1 MVTVKKPQGHFPYG
15 FRISSRPSA
24 RRSKGL
30 WPVLAKVLTGA
41 LLAFALLVG
50 SLGSTWS
57 GGQAAASPTSAAAG
71 GRASLPKLSGV
82 AASSQTTGPVGIV
95 VKLVP
100 GAHLTSNGTVLPDE
114 QTQSS
119 VSAQGAGDVSGF
131 VTGAGLNRDLSKFKL
146 HQRSAIDALGVH
158 ALDVSDQATLDSTL
172 ASLRSDPGVLW
183 AEKTQPVYAAVVPN
197 DPYYSSQWA
206 LPKVGLPT
214 AWNST
219 TGSAGV
225 TVAIVDTGLDEN
237 VADFAGRIVSPYSVV
252 SGSGVWPAW
261 NDTFG
266 HGSAVAGVAASQGNN
281 ATGIAGVAWGIKIM
295 PVKISTNGSSDDVTL
310 ASGIVYAVDHGANV
324 INVSFG
330 GLGGSLT
337 MQSAVNYALAHNVV
351 VVASAGN
358 SGPGAGVAYP
368 AAYPG
373 VISVGATDSNDA
385 IASFSSTG
393 PGLVLSAPGVSI
405 LTLNVTSS
413 EAVPGYWDGT
423 SFSSPMVAGVVALMR
438 SVNSSLTPSQVMTI
452 LEQTAL
458 DLGTPGYDQSYGYG
472 RVRADLAVAAAT
484 TTSSTTST
492 TLPSGGTTR
501 YEETNVNLLYAG
513 TWTTLSGSTYSGG
526 SFAYTSTAGASVT
539 ATFTGTHLTWIAK
552 TGPSYGMARVTL
564 DGGTPVMVDLYNPN
578 MLAQQQVWNTG
589 TLVSG
594 NHTVKIEWTG
604 QKNALSSY
612 AYVDLDAL
620 DVTGTLTS
628 ALNTS
633 SSLSPS
639 GTLFVAGLNQ
649 PLAYDLVG
657 GRVILFG
664 GS

>member
-1 MVTVKKPQGHFPYG
+1 
-15 FRISSRPSA
+15 
-24 RRSKGL
+24 
-30 WPVLAKVLTGA
+30 
-41 LLAFALLVG
+41 
-50 SLGSTWS
+50 
-57 GGQAAASPTSAAAG
+57 
-71 GRASLPKLSGV
+71 
-82 AASSQTTGPVGIV
+82 
-95 VKLVP
+95 
-100 GAHLTSNGTVLPDE
+100 
-114 QTQSS
+114 
-119 VSAQGAGDVSGF
+119 
-131 VTGAGLNRDLSKFKL
+131 
-146 HQRSAIDALGVH
+146 
-158 ALDVSDQATLDSTL
+158 
-172 ASLRSDPGVLW
+172 
-183 AEKTQPVYAAVVPN
+183 
-197 DPYYSSQWA
+197 
-206 LPKVGLPT
+206 
-214 AWNST
+214 
-219 TGSAGV
+219 
-225 TVAIVDTGLDEN
+225 
-237 VADFAGRIVSPYSVV
+237 
-252 SGSGVWPAW
+252 
-261 NDTFG
+261 
-266 HGSAVAGVAASQGNN
+266 
-281 ATGIAGVAWGIKIM
+281 
-295 PVKISTNGSSDDVTL
+295 
-310 ASGIVYAVDHGANV
+310 
-324 INVSFG
+324 
-330 GLGGSLT
+330 

-373 VISVGATDSNDA
+373 VISVGATDSSDK

-393 PGLVLSAPGVSI
+393 PGIVVSAPGVNI
-405 LTLNVTSS
+405 LTWNVTSS
-413 EAVPGYWDGT
+413 ETTPAYWDGT

-472 RVRADLAVAAAT
+472 RVRADLAVAAAGGTPTTTSSSTTSTTSAT

-552 TGPSYGMARVTL
+552 TGPSYGRARVTL

-664 GS
+664 ES